1 MVTFELAPYSV
12 LREEIKP
19 LIVGHWEEIALDRS
33 SIALDPDWDE
43 YDAMAARGELH
54 LLTARNDGELVG
66 YYVGIV
72 KPHLHYKSSLTAYN
86 DIIYIKP
93 QYRQGMTGVRLFK
106 EVERTLK
113 ERGVQRM
120 YMNTKEHLNFG
131 VILERLGYKK
141 AETIYTKRIQYD
153 AVLQTT

>member
-1 MVTFELAPYSV
+1 MITFELSPYSV
-12 LREEIKP
+12 LKEEIKP
-19 LIVGHWEEIALDRS
+19 LLNLHWEEIALDKNT
-33 SIALDPDWDE
+33 IELDPNWDE

-54 LLTARNDGELVG
+54 LLTARSGNELIG

-72 KPHLHYKSSLTAYN
+72 KPHLHYKNSLTAYN

-93 QYRQGMTGVRLFK
+93 EHRLGMTGVKLFK
-106 EVERTLK
+106 EIERTLK

-131 VILERLGYKK
+131 VILERLGYNK
-141 AETIYTKRIQYD
+141 AESIYTKRI
-153 AVLQTT
+153 